1 MSHDLQRGSS
11 AGPLVWSPSPAASGT
26 GRRVR
31 TVGVEEELLLVD
43 AETLHP
49 VPVAEEIIER
59 ARGMLPTVGTEL
71 QREVKREQ
79 IEVVSPPLLS
89 LDELRVAIA
98 AGRRAAEDAAATAG
112 AHVVALATAPLACA
126 THRVSTPR
134 YDRMQAAF
142 GLTMDEQLTCGFHVH
157 VGVASPDEGVAVLDR
172 IRPWLPVLLALSA
185 NSPFWQGVDTQ
196 FASYRYQAW
205 GRWPTAG
212 PYDRFG
218 SLESYRAS
226 VAQLLAADVSF
237 DTGMVYFDARLS
249 DHVPTVEVRI
259 ADVCLL
265 ADHAAAVAALVRA
278 LVETAATEWR
288 AGERADDVP
297 TALLR
302 LASWRASRF
311 AVSDALVHP
320 VTRRLCPAREAVAA
334 LLEHVDAGFPSDAER
349 GEVARLVADI
359 LDGGGGAMRQR
370 QAMAVRSLREDVI
383 ADAVLRTHSVD
394 HTLRGD
400 ARAFAPAPGEA
411 D

>member
-1 MSHDLQRGSS
+1 MSHDVRRGVA
-11 AGPLVWSPSPAASGT
+11 AGASVWSPSAVPAGT

-43 AETLHP
+43 AVTLHP

-59 ARGMLPTVGTEL
+59 ARGVLPAVGAEL

-98 AGRRAAEDAAATAG
+98 AGRRAAEDAAAMAG

-157 VGVASPDEGVAVLDR
+157 VGVDSPDEGVAVLDR

-218 SLESYRAS
+218 SLEAYRAS
-226 VAQLLAADVSF
+226 VSQLLAADVSF

-249 DHVPTVEVRI
+249 DHVPTVEIRI

-265 ADHAAAVAALVRA
+265 ADHAAAIAALIRA

-288 AGERADDVP
+288 TGADADDVP

-311 AVSDALVHP
+311 AVSDSLVHP
-320 VTRRLCPAREAVAA
+320 VTRRLCPAPEAVAA
-334 LLEHVDAGFPSDAER
+334 LLEHVSSGFPSDAER
-349 GEVARLVADI
+349 ADVTRTVADI
-359 LDGGGGAMRQR
+359 VSDGGGAVRQR
-370 QAMAVRSLREDVI
+370 HAMSVRSLREDVI
-383 ADAVLRTHSVD
+383 ADAVLRTH
-394 HTLRGD
+394 TLD
-400 ARAFAPAPGEA
+400 
-411 D
+411 